1 MYTPRPQKMTFWL
14 FFLAIITQRLSL
26 IPGTNPVPIALVIYV
41 AAALLLYARKGVVI
55 RRGLLL
61 SVLSMVCVLIATSI
75 FTGRDFSPNSLMYLL
90 VLYLPFSFVTSEGA
104 VRHPT
109 SADGYRWFSTMMCV
123 FAVVALYQYGSQA
136 FLHIPYSDPLSSLP
150 KGFTMSNYE
159 VSYPIQYGSEI
170 YKSNAYVFLEP
181 SFLSQFL
188 ALALLIEIMMFRR
201 ITAIVLQIL
210 ALATTFS
217 GTGLL
222 FIAITLPFAII
233 ANLHNRRVAMLAGLA
248 AIAIVAAVAS
258 NPAVLKRSG
267 ELNEQGSSASI
278 RFSTPYERM
287 GDLAF
292 ESASSILVGYGAG
305 NADRIKVDDR
315 IANFPAIPKA
325 IIEYGVIGGIPLLL
339 LIAVRIFMGVGSLPI
354 AVGLFCMQFFLSGAL
369 LQPIS
374 VFTLFYFFAMQPSG
388 SLRPV
393 TSTARHVGLA
403 AS

>member
-1 MYTPRPQKMTFWL
+1 MTFWL
-14 FFLAIITQRLSL
+14 FFLAMVTQRLSL

-41 AAALLLYARKGVVI
+41 AAALLLYVRRGMAI

-61 SVLSMVCVLIATSI
+61 SVLGVLCVLIATSLC
-75 FTGRDFSPNSLMYLL
+75 TGNEFSVNSLMYLL
-90 VLYLPFSFVTSEGA
+90 VLYLPFSFVASEGA
-104 VRHPT
+104 PRHPI
-109 SADGYRWFSTMMCV
+109 SNDGYRWFSTMMCV
-123 FAVVALYQYGSQA
+123 FAVLALYQYGSQA
-136 FLHIPYSDPLSSLP
+136 FLHIPYSDPLGFLP

-201 ITAIVLQIL
+201 VGAIALQIL

-233 ANLHNRRVAMLAGLA
+233 ANLHNRRVALLAGLA
-248 AIAIVAAVAS
+248 AVAIVAAVAS

-278 RFSTPYERM
+278 RFATPYERM
-287 GDLAF
+287 RDLAF
-292 ESASSILVGYGAG
+292 ESAESMLIGYGAG

-325 IIEYGVIGGIPLLL
+325 IIEYGLIGGIPLLL
-339 LIAVRIFMGVGSLPI
+339 LIMTRIFMGVGSLPI

-388 SLRPV
+388 GLRRA
-393 TSTARHVGLA
+393 TSAARHVGLA
-403 AS
+403 AG

>member
-1 MYTPRPQKMTFWL
+1 
-14 FFLAIITQRLSL
+14 
-26 IPGTNPVPIALVIYV
+26 
-41 AAALLLYARKGVVI
+41 LLLYARKGVVI

-61 SVLSMVCVLIATSI
+61 SELSMVCVLIATSI

>member
-1 MYTPRPQKMTFWL
+1 MTFWL

-26 IPGTNPVPIALVIYV
+26 IPGANPVPIALVIYV

>member
-1 MYTPRPQKMTFWL
+1 MTFWL

>member
-1 MYTPRPQKMTFWL
+1 MTFWL

-26 IPGTNPVPIALVIYV
+26 IPGTNPVPIALMIYV